1 MEMEIMSK
9 IYDQRISS
17 WNLYVESS
25 FGEYLKFA
33 KKIIDNNEL
42 QRKRVKTSK
51 TIYSLLKT
59 DLQKGC
65 IMPPIVLALTQTG
78 VLEPHNT
85 SAKNLLDFINQNS
98 ENVLIL
104 DGLQRTYTLIDAD
117 AEMKS
122 KEESEYAKFLENN
135 LRLEI
140 YVEIN
145 KFGILYR
152 MLTLNTG
159 QTPMSARHQLEM
171 LYSNMLNTEVDGVK
185 LITDKDGKSD
195 PDENEF
201 IFKNAIEG
209 FNSYM
214 NRNELPLDRQDILE
228 NVKMLEHMSEENVS
242 EDLFKEFLETYIQVF
257 TALKEITDGHIITEE
272 ELYEYQISESP
283 FGKKASKIFSSSQA
297 FTGFGAATGKMKDLG
312 IINSLKD
319 IPNMLVILKMKN
331 QGYNWMLEML
341 GKLDMIK
348 NSSKKIGNAQRMFFQ
363 YFFRELFNSE
373 SDSYLSLEEAVQN
386 GYKKYYSQVN

>member
-1 MEMEIMSK
+1 MKIMSK
-9 IYDQRISS
+9 IYDQRINS
-17 WNLYVESS
+17 WNLYVEST
-25 FGEYLKFA
+25 FGEYLNFA
-33 KKIIDNNEL
+33 KKIIENNEL

-51 TIYSLLKT
+51 TIYSLLKS
-59 DLQKGC
+59 DLQRGC
-65 IMPPIVLALTQTG
+65 VMPPLVLALTKNEVVDTKNPDEG
-78 VLEPHNT
+78 KLLEY
-85 SAKNLLDFINQNS
+85 INENS

-117 AEMKS
+117 EEMREKD
-122 KEESEYAKFLENN
+122 KEEYERFLGNK

-140 YVEIN
+140 YIEIN

-171 LYSNMLNTEVDGVK
+171 LYSNMLDTEIDGIK
-185 LITDKDGKSD
+185 LVTDKEGKAD

-214 NRNELPLDRQDILE
+214 NRNELPLDRQDILD

-242 EDLFKEFLETYIQVF
+242 EDLFKEFLEAYIKIF
-257 TALKEITDGHIITEE
+257 TTLREITENHVVTDDD
-272 ELYEYQISESP
+272 LQEYQIGESP
-283 FGKKASKIFSSSQA
+283 FGKKVSKIFSSSQA
-297 FTGFGAATGKMKDLG
+297 LTGFGAAVGKMKDLG
-312 IINSLKD
+312 IVKSLENIVDVLEKLQEKNEGYAWMMD
-319 IPNMLVILKMKN
+319 MLL
-331 QGYNWMLEML
+331 
-341 GKLDMIK
+341 KLDTIK
-348 NSSKKIGNAQRMFFQ
+348 KSSKKIGNAQRMFFQ

-373 SDSYLSLEEAVQN
+373 SDSYLSLEAAVEN
-386 GYKKYYSQVN
+386 GYKKYYSQVS